1 MRQRVV
7 ELRNTVLRHLAVP
20 SLVVL
25 LGLGSA
31 LAQSGSNPEQ
41 AKPPATAPADAAK
54 DSQNQNKADEYT
66 QAAQAINGPA
76 SNRECVLLGLK
87 VVRLIYRDDPG
98 TAVRQLELYDR
109 FGCPGGHI
117 QGALRCLTRFK
128 VDDKVPGKDLNS
140 LVQACWINPA
150 AQPEGA
156 ATAAATQP
164 PAPATNGSPE
174 PNPAPSK

>member
-1 MRQRVV
+1 MRLV

-31 LAQSGSNPEQ
+31 LAQSGGNPEQ
-41 AKPPATAPADAAK
+41 AKPPAPADAAK
-54 DSQNQNKADEYT
+54 DQSKADEYT

-87 VVRLIYRDDPG
+87 IVRLIYRDDPG

-109 FGCPGGHI
+109 FGCPGGHV

-128 VDDKVPGKDLNS
+128 VDDKVQGKDLNS

-150 AQPEGA
+150 AEPEA
-156 ATAAATQP
+156 ATAATQP
-164 PAPATNGSPE
+164 AAPAANGSPE